1 MSTSNISL
9 NYNNIKGKKGVV
21 LAFICNHCPYVKD
34 IISRII
40 KDFTYLKK
48 LDVGVAA
55 IMPNDTVNYPEDSFI
70 NMQKFAIAHKFNF
83 PYLIDETQKVARE
96 YRAVCTPD
104 FFCFNKE
111 DKLFYRGRLDNLKYM
126 EKNQSNRKP
135 ELVIAFEEMI
145 RNENIVDNQIN
156 SMGCSIKWKK
166 KIQYIFD
173 ANLKFK
179 ATINETILDY
189 ALKVK
194 ILLPYSHKS
203 RACRSYIALFKEEK
217 ATYKNKLFTESSG

>member
-1 MSTSNISL
+1 MLLNSTNLNLKWKAKNFQLMSTSNISL

-166 KIQYIFD
+166 KI
-173 ANLKFK
+173 
-179 ATINETILDY
+179 
-189 ALKVK
+189 
-194 ILLPYSHKS
+194 
-203 RACRSYIALFKEEK
+203 
-217 ATYKNKLFTESSG
+217 